1 MLERAK
7 NVVEALDAADNAQN
21 KANGAI
27 LQANVDIELAKND
40 LEQVSQESLV
50 LTSYCLLIHILLVD
64 RWADWRC
71 SGQGNRHR

>member
-40 LEQVSQESLV
+40 LEQVS
-50 LTSYCLLIHILLVD
+50 
-64 RWADWRC
+64 
-71 SGQGNRHR
+71 